1 MIGMVESSQV
11 DSDVQL
17 ELTITLTYVFQNFMT
32 IMMRIPG
39 FNC

>member
-1 MIGMVESSQV
+1 MIGVVESSQV

-17 ELTITLTYVFQNFMT
+17 ELTISRIYVFQNSMT
-32 IMMRIPG
+32 IMIRLPR